1 MGGRRAWLAAAGALV
16 ALALVVFFTLA
27 APIAEGY
34 FNRVQP
40 GSRPPPSERAH
51 ALHSR
56 LTVVDLHADSL
67 LWGRDLL
74 ERGRRGHVDVPRLL
88 AGNVA
93 LQGFTIVTKTPRGL
107 NIDRNDDRSDQVR
120 LLALAQRWPLAT
132 LGSLRERALHQARRL
147 ETLARRSAGRLT
159 LVRSREELA
168 AYLERRRRTPGLTAG
183 FLGIEGAHAL
193 DGELAGLEALA
204 EAGVRMIGLTHFFDN
219 ELGGSAHGVA
229 KGGLTPLGRELIR
242 RMEARGILLDLAHA
256 APSLLAEA
264 VAASTHPVV
273 VSHTG
278 VRGTCDNPRNL
289 SDEQLRLVAGTGGV
303 VGIGFWETAVCG
315 PDAGAIARAIR
326 HAAGIAG
333 VEHVALGSDFDGAVT
348 TPFDT
353 SGMAALTD
361 ALLAVGFSED
371 EVAGL
376 MGGNALRVLSAV
388 LPRSPLGAGATPP
401 QP

>member
-1 MGGRRAWLAAAGALV
+1 
-16 ALALVVFFTLA
+16 
-27 APIAEGY
+27 
-34 FNRVQP
+34 
-40 GSRPPPSERAH
+40 
-51 ALHSR
+51 
-56 LTVVDLHADSL
+56 
-67 LWGRDLL
+67 
-74 ERGRRGHVDVPRLL
+74 VDVPRLL

-107 NIDRNDDRSDQVR
+107 NIDRNDDRSDQVQ

-168 AYLERRRRTPGLTAG
+168 AYLERRRTTPGLTAG

-193 DGELAGLEALA
+193 DGELAGLQALA

-256 APSLLAEA
+256 SPSLLAEA

-315 PDAGAIARAIR
+315 PDAAAIARAIR

-348 TPFDT
+348 TPFDA
-353 SGMAALTD
+353 SGMATLTD

-376 MGGNALRVLSAV
+376 MGGNALRVLGAV
-388 LPRSPLGAGATPP
+388 LPRSPLEAGATRP